1 MKTSIE
7 LDDEKV
13 KVAKRLSDAATLR
26 QIVDEALDAYIT
38 KKRRD
43 SMIGL
48 LGANLIGPDYKPT
61 RKARERPRR

>member
-7 LDDEKV
+7 LNDEKV
-13 KVAKRLSDAATLR
+13 KTAKRLSDSATLR

-48 LGANLIGPDYKPT
+48 LGSNLIGSDYKPT
-61 RKARERPRR
+61 RKARERTRR